1 MSWEELVVA
10 QELGLGRD
18 LVTYW
23 TTFWLVSSSPDWP
36 FATDAPAP
44 RYRRRGND
52 RGSLAC
58 LTSGGDFQLCG
69 RRDTPVW
76 CKTSDA
82 TDCADWDRRTLC
94 SANTLVDTAWPPG
107 MLNSWQTGTQTRE
120 QKPGSSQNKTRM
132 EQDKK
137 TVQ

>member
-23 TTFWLVSSSPDWP
+23 TTSWSVSSSPDWP
-36 FATDAPAP
+36 LATGAPAP
-44 RYRRRGND
+44 RYRGRGNG

-58 LTSGGDFQLCG
+58 ITSGGDFQLCG

-82 TDCADWDRRTLC
+82 TDCADWDRTTLC
-94 SANTLVDTAWPPG
+94 SANTLVDTSWPLG
-107 MLNSWQTGTQTRE
+107 MVNNWQTGTQTRE
-120 QKPGSSQNKTRM
+120 EKPDSNQNKTGT
-132 EQDKK
+132 EQKKK
-137 TVQ
+137 TVE